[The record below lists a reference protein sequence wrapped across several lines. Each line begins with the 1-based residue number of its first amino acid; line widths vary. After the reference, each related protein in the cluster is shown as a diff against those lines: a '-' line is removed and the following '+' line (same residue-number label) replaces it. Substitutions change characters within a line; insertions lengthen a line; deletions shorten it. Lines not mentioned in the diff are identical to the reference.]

1 MCQSNM
7 SIDETKKTIFL
18 LKAPIMSLWR
28 LAIFTMQ
35 VWRFLALLICVCPR
49 STILFNSGDTSNTLL
64 SLLVS
69 FSRTIP
75 PLDWS
80 VSTKFYWRHLTP
92 IWSNLGAG
100 DERQEPWRD
109 WGALPDW
116 PGFQVRRWGF
126 CKSEVGTQKNAVQWL
141 LFKIVVLIF
150 IVRFQILTGSDR
162 GKTTSLQCRL
172 ACRRRSGLL
181 LLSYRYSFWGMDC
194 KCQNQLISIFKLW

>member
-1 MCQSNM
+1 MVIVFGQRPRRGRCPVEHRGTFVRSFVR
-7 SIDETKKTIFL
+7 SFVCL
-18 LKAPIMSLWR
+18 
-28 LAIFTMQ
+28 F
-35 VWRFLALLICVCPR
+35 VW
-49 STILFNSGDTSNTLL
+49 LF
-64 SLLVS
+64 VPPPAWS
-69 FSRTIP
+69 FSP
-75 PLDWS
+75 
-80 VSTKFYWRHLTP
+80 KFYWRHFTP

-116 PGFQVRRWGF
+116 PGVQVRRWGF

-172 ACRRRSGLL
+172 ACWRRSGIS
-181 LLSYRYSFWGMDC
+181 LLSYRYSFCGMDY